1 VQEQALEDPIQQID
15 FQTDYCKDLAKD
27 VVYPGIDLDLIAANF
42 KEWEHHKM
50 HDITTYRNTAY
61 RSGVTGTMAV
71 VHHTPW
77 MEAMD
82 ESMICFLGS
91 GGKTR
96 QSAA

>member
-1 VQEQALEDPIQQID
+1 MQEEALEDPIQQID
-15 FQTDYCKDLAKD
+15 FQTDYCK
-27 VVYPGIDLDLIAANF
+27 
-42 KEWEHHKM
+42 M
-50 HDITTYRNTAY
+50 RDITTYRNTAY

-71 VHHTPW
+71 VHHTLW

-82 ESMICFLGS
+82 ESMACFLGS